1 MRRWSEKIAKR
12 ATRAQGSLPTAGPR
26 SVATWQPVNERKR
39 GVHAPLSERGG
50 EMDSESFDR
59 MMIALMGASPTDETQ
74 MGLLDRQPVIQIL
87 PDANVIKIGG
97 QSFIDRGRAAV
108 FPLIEEVVENLPR
121 HKMIIG
127 TGAGTRA
134 RHAYSVGLD
143 LGMPTG
149 VLSVL
154 GFFVSVQNAK
164 MIHYLLA
171 KHGIPALEPAQF
183 AQLPLYLAER
193 QAVVSVGMPP
203 YAYWQPNPDVG
214 RIPPHRTDAGCYLI
228 SEVFGARSMIYVK
241 DEDGL
246 YTADPK
252 KDRNAKFIPKITV
265 EELEKLDLDDV
276 VLERT
281 VFQLM
286 KNARNRSSVQVING
300 LKKGNLTRA
309 LNGEPVG
316 TIITA

>member
-1 MRRWSEKIAKR
+1 
-12 ATRAQGSLPTAGPR
+12 
-26 SVATWQPVNERKR
+26 
-39 GVHAPLSERGG
+39 
-50 EMDSESFDR
+50 MDSEALDR
-59 MMIALMGASPTDETQ
+59 MTIALAGVSPTDEAQ
-74 MGLLDRQPVIQIL
+74 MGLLDTQPVIQIL
-87 PDANVIKIGG
+87 PDANVVKVGG

-108 FPLIEEVVENLPR
+108 LPLIEEIVENLPH

-154 GFFVSVQNAK
+154 GFFVSLQNAK

-171 KHGIPALEPAQF
+171 KHGIPSIEPAQF

-193 QAVVSVGMPP
+193 RAVVSVGMPP
-203 YAYWQPNPDVG
+203 YAYWQPNPEIG

-228 SEVFGARSMIYVK
+228 SEVLGARSMIYIK

-265 EELEKLDLDDV
+265 EELERLDLVDV
-276 VLERT
+276 VLEHT

-286 KNARNRSSVQVING
+286 RNAKNRRSVQVING
-300 LKKGNLTRA
+300 LKRGNLTRA

>member
-1 MRRWSEKIAKR
+1 MDD
-12 ATRAQGSLPTAGPR
+12 
-26 SVATWQPVNERKR
+26 SVDEITKALV
-39 GVHAPLSERGG
+39 GG
-50 EMDSESFDR
+50 N
-59 MMIALMGASPTDETQ
+59 LTDEKR
-74 MGLLDRQPVIQIL
+74 MAEIDRQPTIQIL
-87 PDANVIKIGG
+87 PEANVIKIGG

-108 FPLIEEVVENLPR
+108 FPLIEELVENLPL
-121 HKMIIG
+121 HKMVIG

-143 LGMPTG
+143 LGLPTG

-154 GFFVSVQNAK
+154 GFFASIQNAK

-171 KHGIPALEPAQF
+171 KYGIPSIEPAQF

-193 QAVVSVGMPP
+193 QACVTVGMPP
-203 YAYWQPNPDVG
+203 YAYWQPNPEIG
-214 RIPPHRTDAGCYLI
+214 RIPPHRTDTGCYLI
-228 SEVFGARSMIYVK
+228 SEVLGARSMIYVK
-241 DEDGL
+241 DEEGL

-252 KDRNAKFIPKITV
+252 KDRSAKFIPKITV
-265 EELEKLDLDDV
+265 EELDVLDLGDV

-281 VFQLM
+281 VLLLM
-286 KNARNRSSVQVING
+286 KNAKHRRSVQIING